1 MPLLIAQGLALHKQG
16 KFNEAKA
23 IYEKVLTIQANTF
36 DALNLLGVL
45 SAQTKQFTKAVDFL
59 TKALQINL
67 NHADAYYN
75 HGLSLQELKRLDE
88 ALTSYDRAISI
99 KPDYAEAYC
108 NRGSALQEL
117 KRLDEALTSYD
128 RAISIKPDY
137 ANAFCNRG
145 DALNEL
151 NRFDEALSSCDR
163 AISIEP
169 DFAEAHSNRGNAL
182 KELKRLDEAL
192 TSYDRAISIK
202 PDYAKAYCNRG
213 TALKELNRLDE
224 ALTSYDKAISIKPD
238 YAEAHSNRGIALV
251 ELNRL
256 DEALTSYDRA
266 ICIKPDLAI
275 AYWNQSLCNLLNGN
289 FKDGWEGYEWRWKYK
304 DNRKLGE
311 VSPKLELGKPW
322 WNGEFLDGT
331 LLAWGEQ
338 GIGDQILFA
347 GMLPQLARHARAVML
362 AVDPRLVALFQRSF
376 PGINIVSKD
385 SPLQHLAFDAHV
397 VLGSIGQH
405 LRKRW
410 ADFPEKNHNYLF
422 PNDNLSPPIRERITD
437 GSIICGLSWA
447 SRNNLN
453 AADKS
458 ILLKDLQPILAL
470 KNVQAIDL
478 QYGDTATERKQLH
491 DEFALRITHVDE
503 IDNFNDIDGL
513 AALISACDVVVTIS
527 NTTAHLAGAL
537 GKPTLLM
544 LPFGGGRHW
553 YWHEER
559 SDSPWYP
566 AIRIFRQ
573 TAAGRWNDVIARV
586 KNTLIHW

>member
-1 MPLLIAQGLALHKQG
+1 MPRPPSIPKRKLPTPVKSAPQQNQVSLLIAQGLALHQQG
-16 KFNEAKA
+16 KLNAAKA
-23 IYEKVLTIQANTF
+23 IYEKVLAIQANTF
-36 DALNLLGVL
+36 DALQLLGAL
-45 SAQTKQFTKAVDFL
+45 SVQTKQFTKAVDFL
-59 TKALQINL
+59 TKALRINP
-67 NHADAYYN
+67 NYAEAYYN
-75 HGLSLQELKRLDE
+75 RGIALQKLNRLDE
-88 ALTSYDRAISI
+88 ALTSYDSAISI
-99 KPDYAEAYC
+99 KPDHAEAY
-108 NRGSALQEL
+108 
-117 KRLDEALTSYD
+117 
-128 RAISIKPDY
+128 
-137 ANAFCNRG
+137 
-145 DALNEL
+145 
-151 NRFDEALSSCDR
+151 
-163 AISIEP
+163 
-169 DFAEAHSNRGNAL
+169 SNRGTAL

-192 TSYDRAISIK
+192 TSYDSVISIKPDHAEAHFNRGIALQKLNRLDEALTSYDSAISIK
-202 PDYAKAYCNRG
+202 PDHANAYSNRG

-224 ALTSYDKAISIKPD
+224 ALTSYDIAISIKPD
-238 YAEAHSNRGIALV
+238 HAEAYTNRGLALV

-256 DEALTSYDRA
+256 DEALTSYDSA
-266 ICIKPDLAI
+266 ISIKPDFAPAHL
-275 AYWNQSLCNLLNGN
+275 NLSFCNLLNGN
-289 FKDGWEGYEWRWKYK
+289 FKDGWEGYEWRWKNE
-304 DNRKLGE
+304 DNRKLRE
-311 VSPKLELGKPW
+311 EKLELGKPW

-331 LLAWGEQ
+331 LLIWGEQ

-347 GMLPQLARHARAVML
+347 GMLPQLVRHARAVML

-385 SPLQHLAFDAHV
+385 QPLQHLAFDAHAA
-397 VLGSIGQH
+397 LGSIGQH

-410 ADFPEKNHNYLF
+410 ADFPESNNNYLF
-422 PNDNLSPPIRERITD
+422 QNDNLSPSIRERMAD

-447 SRNNLN
+447 SRNNL
-453 AADKS
+453 AAAEKS

-544 LPFGGGRHW
+544 LPFGSGRHW

-566 AIRIFRQ
+566 AIKIFRQ
-573 TAAGRWNDVIARV
+573 TAAGRWNDVIERV
-586 KNTLIHW
+586 KNTLIRW